1 MRCRLLLV
9 PAMALALFA
18 GACGDD
24 DQQARTIG
32 ASTSSSSPTSTTAD
46 GAQDPSTGD
55 DEPGG
60 IPSDDQVVIT
70 LDQHGGFVP
79 VEHSVGNTAEVV
91 VLADGRVISGAPMTM
106 QYPGPALLPFQVSE
120 AGRRAVETVVEEFEA
135 LDPDADYDG
144 GAQTFVAD
152 AATTTVTLHRD
163 GRTVSISAYAL
174 GMTDDVGGPP
184 RYAFQ
189 ALVGHIQDLVTGT
202 GDTPYEPSA
211 LRVHDVTDQVGPPPE
226 PPPGEPS
233 GTVRDWPIPHAGV
246 ACSVVS
252 DPAQVRAALGVLRES
267 TQLDRFRTG
276 AGVRRLVV
284 VPLLPGDPGCPE
296 R

>member
-9 PAMALALFA
+9 PAMALALLA

-24 DQQARTIG
+24 DQQARTTG
-32 ASTSSSSPTSTTAD
+32 ASNASSTSSSPPSTTAD
-46 GAQDPSTGD
+46 GVPSG
-55 DEPGG
+55 
-60 IPSDDQVVIT
+60 DQVVLT
-70 LDQHGGFVP
+70 LDQHGGFAP

-91 VLADGRVISGAPMTM
+91 VLADGSVISGAPMTM
-106 QYPGPALLPFQVSE
+106 QYPGPALLPFQVSQ
-120 AGRRAVETVVEEFEA
+120 AGRRAVEAVVEEFEA

-144 GAQTFVAD
+144 DAQTFVAD

-184 RYAFQ
+184 RDAFQ

-226 PPPGEPS
+226 PSPGEPS
-233 GTVRDWPIPHAGV
+233 GTVRDWPIPHAGA

-252 DPAQVRAALGVLRES
+252 DPAQVRSALGVLRES

>member
-9 PAMALALFA
+9 SAMALALIV

-46 GAQDPSTGD
+46 GSHDQPAGD
-55 DEPGG
+55 DDDGV
-60 IPSDDQVVIT
+60 PSDDQVVMT

-91 VLADGRVISGAPMTM
+91 LLADGRVISGAPMTM
-106 QYPGPALLPFQVSE
+106 QYPGPALLPFQVSQ
-120 AGRRAVETVVEEFEA
+120 AGRQAVETVVEEFEA

-144 GAQTFVAD
+144 DAPTFVAD
-152 AATTTVTLHRD
+152 AATTTVTLHRA
-163 GRTVSISAYAL
+163 GGTVSISAYAL

-184 RYAFQ
+184 RAAFQ
-189 ALVGHIQDLVTGT
+189 ALVGHIQDLVSGT
-202 GDTPYEPSA
+202 GDAPYEPTA

-226 PPPGEPS
+226 PSPGEPS
-233 GTVRDWPIPHAGV
+233 GTVRDWPVPHDGA

-252 DPAQVRAALGVLRES
+252 DPAQVGAALGILRQS
-267 TQLDRFRTG
+267 TQLDRFRTD